1 MAWYSIKGAGLKPI
15 PFPIMISLFVLL
27 PLCAF
32 SEDMPTSSVL
42 SRTEYELRYVP
53 EGEASYI
60 RSFSI
65 NLKTGISFVKEPED
79 IRNKDVMRNKLEFY
93 EVEGRNTGFAWDHS
107 AGRLYIDMNANGD
120 LTDDPDGVYEGSV
133 NARGRFSPVIFNV
146 MMDGRPC
153 KVYTE
158 LDFHR
163 YGRHGFYNW
172 KILSSWTGDV
182 RIGSRTWRM
191 TVYGDLDG
199 KIHNRSYHDYLT
211 LDSMEEGDAIPT
223 GLPRQY
229 GHIPIGLEILFNDTF
244 LSFDFNI
251 AHEKLNEP
259 VLKVAVSEL
268 SRPFA
273 LADIRGEYI
282 RRLVLQGI
290 MPVYHDRPSGR
301 IRVPVGTDD
310 WEAHTLLQ
318 PPENISRRAHATL
331 KGVKLNPNDV
341 TALKVGGPLEN
352 RIVCDKRQKR
362 LDFSTEIVGIGEEKY
377 TLIPLDYSTPPEIIA
392 THLGKLIMK
401 GRFSYG

>member
-1 MAWYSIKGAGLKPI
+1 MAWYSIKRAGLKMI
-15 PFPIMISLFVLL
+15 PFPIILLLFVSL
-27 PLCAF
+27 PFCVL
-32 SEDMPTSSVL
+32 SDDTPKSSVL

-65 NLKTGISFVKEPED
+65 NLKTGISFAKEPED
-79 IRNKDVMRNKLEFY
+79 IRNKDVVRNTLEFY
-93 EVEGRNTGFAWDHS
+93 QVEGRRTGFAWDHS

-120 LTDDPDGVYEGSV
+120 LTDDPEGVYEGSV
-133 NARGRFSPVIFNV
+133 NERGRFSPVIFNV

-158 LDFHR
+158 FDFYR
-163 YGRHGFYNW
+163 YGSHGFYNW

-211 LDSMEEGDAIPT
+211 LDSMEKSDAIPT
-223 GLPRQY
+223 GLPTQY

-244 LSFDFNI
+244 LSFDFKVS
-251 AHEKLNEP
+251 HEKLNEP

-268 SRPFA
+268 SRPFSY
-273 LADIRGEYI
+273 ADIRGEYI
-282 RRLVLQGI
+282 RRLVLQGS
-290 MPVYHDRPSGR
+290 MPVYHDHPSGR
-301 IRVPVGTDD
+301 IRVPVGVDD
-310 WEAHTLLQ
+310 WDAHILLQ
-318 PPENISRRAHATL
+318 PPGDISRRAYATL
-331 KGVKLNPNDV
+331 SDVKLDQDEV

-352 RIVCDKRQKR
+352 QIVCDKSSKR
-362 LDFSTEIVGIGEEKY
+362 LVFSTQIVGIGGEKY
-377 TLIPLDYSTPPEIIA
+377 NLEPLDYSTPPEIIA
-392 THLGKLIMK
+392 THLGKVIMK
-401 GRFSYG
+401 SRFSYG